1 MSCPFALRLP
11 PSRGRFFLALGL
23 LAALAGCD
31 AMAPTGPSMVV
42 FATGTPAPAPSQ
54 GPGGPS
60 PSGESAIRPIAERHA
75 ASRGLPRGL
84 VLAVIAQESAFN
96 PLAVS
101 SAGAQGLMQLMP
113 GTVQH
118 INEAS
123 DVKVLDPFDAEQN
136 VAGGCWYLKWV
147 RSQVPESQVAEGEGW
162 KMALAGYNGGIG
174 RVRSAI
180 TKALAGAPAHPKARW
195 EDVSPHMPAETR
207 AYVPAVIKRW
217 AQYGD

>member
-1 MSCPFALRLP
+1 MLP
-11 PSRGRFFLALGL
+11 TRSPL
-23 LAALAGCD
+23 
-31 AMAPTGPSMVV
+31 VV
-42 FATGTPAPAPSQ
+42 FESAQLPQTKP
-54 GPGGPS
+54 GPS
-60 PSGESAIRPIAERHA
+60 PTGESAIRPIAERHA

-84 VLAVIAQESAFN
+84 VLGVIAQESAFN

-101 SAGAQGLMQLMP
+101 PAGAQGLMQLMP

-147 RSQVPESQVAEGEGW
+147 RSQVPDAKVVDGEGW

-174 RVRSAI
+174 RVQGAI
-180 TKALAGAPAHPKARW
+180 TKALAGAPANPKVRW
-195 EDVSPHMPAETR
+195 EDISASMPAETR
-207 AYVPAVIKRW
+207 AYLPAVLKRW
-217 AQYGD
+217 EAYGD

>member
-1 MSCPFALRLP
+1 MEPAKLP
-11 PSRGRFFLALGL
+11 
-23 LAALAGCD
+23 
-31 AMAPTGPSMVV
+31 
-42 FATGTPAPAPSQ
+42 Q
-54 GPGGPS
+54 GKPGPS
-60 PSGESAIRPIAERHA
+60 PTGESAIRPIADRHA

-123 DVKVLDPFDAEQN
+123 DVKVLDPFDADQN
-136 VAGGCWYLKWV
+136 VAGGCWYLTWV
-147 RSQVPESQVAEGEGW
+147 RSQVPDAKVADGEGW

-174 RVRSAI
+174 RVQSAI
-180 TKALAGAPAHPKARW
+180 TKALAGAPASPKVRW
-195 EDVSPHMPAETR
+195 EDISAAMPAETR
-207 AYVPAVIKRW
+207 AYVPAVLKRW
-217 AQYGD
+217 ETYGD